1 MISRAMRHA
10 IAVLGALASAA
21 GSVLAAHECP
31 AVLANPSAR
40 SRAELEQL
48 VSAALN
54 GAPVRLAD
62 DSLTR
67 DSALIIERVQP
78 RDAAGRPLDGRTLE
92 RPEHFRLVTHGS
104 DCVLIHE
111 RTGKRQILR
120 SAKCQPAADAQ
131 GDSARG

>member
-31 AVLANPSAR
+31 AVLTNPSAR
-40 SRAELEQL
+40 SRAELVHL

-67 DSALIIERVQP
+67 DSTLIIDRVQP

-104 DCVLIHE
+104 DCILIHE

-120 SAKCQPAADAQ
+120 SARCQPAAGAQ
-131 GDSARG
+131 RDSARG

>member
-1 MISRAMRHA
+1 MISRVRLV
-10 IAVLGALASAA
+10 AVALGAFAGTAS
-21 GSVLAAHECP
+21 SVLAAHLRP
-31 AVLANPSAR
+31 AVITNPSAR
-40 SRAELEQL
+40 SRAELVHL

-54 GAPVRLAD
+54 GPPVTLAD

-67 DSALIIERVQP
+67 DSTLIIERVQP

-92 RPEHFRLVTHGS
+92 RPEHFRLVTHRS

-120 SAKCQPAADAQ
+120 SASCKPADGA
-131 GDSARG
+131 